1 MAEFAAIPVQQ
12 QAVEM
17 ASLEFLRVTFGE
29 VSPKERAR
37 VRKNLEDYCGL
48 DTLGMVWIVE
58 ELRRL
63 VGG

>member
-1 MAEFAAIPVQQ
+1 
-12 QAVEM
+12 M

-37 VRKNLEDYCGL
+37 VRKNLEDYCDL

>member
-1 MAEFAAIPVQQ
+1 
-12 QAVEM
+12 M
-17 ASLEFLRVTFGE
+17 ASLEFLRVTFGDVTPE
-29 VSPKERAR
+29 DRAR
-37 VRKNLEDYCGL
+37 VRKNLEDNCGL